1 MTTLSIPNS
10 ALVAL
15 FQCPVCYEPAMP
27 PYLCCPTGGHVV
39 CNSCSKQVKSCPVCR
54 GLKPIYRNLFM
65 KQVSDLVLFPCKWTP
80 FGCSASVPRLL
91 KDHHEDTCL
100 F

>member
-1 MTTLSIPNS
+1 
-10 ALVAL
+10 
-15 FQCPVCYEPAMP
+15 MP

-39 CNSCSKQVKSCPVCR
+39 CNSCLKQVKSCPVCR

-65 KQVSDLVLFPCKWTP
+65 EQVSDLVLFPCKWTP
-80 FGCSASVPRLL
+80 FGCSTSVPRLL